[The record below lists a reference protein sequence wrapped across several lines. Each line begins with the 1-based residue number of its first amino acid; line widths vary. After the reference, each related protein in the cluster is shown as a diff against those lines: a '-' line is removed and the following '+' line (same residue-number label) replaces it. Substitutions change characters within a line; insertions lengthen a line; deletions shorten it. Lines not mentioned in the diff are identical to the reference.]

1 MESIMKLKYYLVLS
15 FVLLLLSTASAECR
29 YNTHYFGGGDLK
41 VLHEKT
47 FKISS
52 GKELI
57 LEASV
62 GDIFITAWD
71 KDEVYIKVSGNEKA
85 EEKIDFTF
93 HSNNQKVEVTAK
105 KEGSF
110 FNWFGSGIAL
120 KFEIKVPNKFNNKV
134 RASGG
139 DIRLA
144 GVSGNNSLK
153 TSGGDLWIKNTNG
166 ELKISTSGG
175 DINLDDNKGNISA
188 ATSGGDINARS
199 FEGNFSVSTSGGDIK
214 LKGANSKIDAS
225 TSGGDIQ
232 LEYRGENK
240 GINLTTSGGDIYIKV
255 PEDFS
260 ASVKLATSGGDISSA
275 IGVNNVKKKSPT
287 KLEGELN
294 RGGFMLNATTSGG
307 DIVVGKL

>member
-1 MESIMKLKYYLVLS
+1 MKIRKYLTSILI
-15 FVLLLLSTASAECR
+15 LLFLSTATTLSA
-29 YNTHYFGGGDLK
+29 YNTSLNNGDLK

-47 FKISS
+47 FKISE

-62 GDIFITAWD
+62 GDIMITGWD
-71 KDEVYIKVSGNEKA
+71 KHEVYVKVSGNEKA
-85 EEKIDFTF
+85 EEKVDFTF
-93 HSNNQKVEVTAK
+93 YSNDERIEITAK

-110 FNWFGSGIAL
+110 FNWFGSGLKL
-120 KFEIKVPNKFNNKV
+120 KFEIKVPNNFNNKV
-134 RASGG
+134 RTSGG
-139 DIRLA
+139 DIRFA

-153 TSGGDLWIKNTNG
+153 TSGGDLWVKNTNG

-188 ATSGGDINARS
+188 ATSGGDVNARS
-199 FEGNFSVSTSGGDIK
+199 FDGNLSVSTSGGDIK
-214 LKGANSKIDAS
+214 LKGTNSKIDAS

-255 PEDFS
+255 PADFN
-260 ASVKLATSGGDISSA
+260 ANVKLATSGGDISTE
-275 IGVNNVKKKSPT
+275 IGVNNVKKMSST

-294 RGGFMLNATTSGG
+294 KGGLMLNATTSGG
-307 DIVVGKL
+307 DIVVNKL